1 MTDCEARDS
10 QDFCVSVDGT
20 VAVCRVRLDTAFRMV
35 TVEAPMQRAYRPLRG
50 RERSSLPAPTEMP
63 DATLVLLLEVAEGH
77 ARAMGLMWIR
87 FLRFTRPSATSEA
100 LYRRM
105 GFRCSRF
112 GVAGSDIVVYEV
124 AKRLRA

>member
-1 MTDCEARDS
+1 MADCEARHSDT

-35 TVEAPMQRAYRPLRG
+35 TVEAH
-50 RERSSLPAPTEMP
+50 APIL
-63 DATLVLLLEVAEGH
+63 DATLALLLEVAERH
-77 ARAMGLMWIR
+77 ARAMDMVWIR
-87 FLRFTRPSATSEA
+87 FLRFSRTDLPSRA
-100 LYRRM
+100 LYGRM

-124 AKRLRA
+124 AKRLAERPSVVRL